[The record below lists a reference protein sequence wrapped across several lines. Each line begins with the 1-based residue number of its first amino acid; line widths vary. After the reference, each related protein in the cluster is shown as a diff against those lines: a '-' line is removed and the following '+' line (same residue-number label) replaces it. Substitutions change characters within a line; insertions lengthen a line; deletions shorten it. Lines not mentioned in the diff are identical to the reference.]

1 MRQALK
7 MLVIYVITKG
17 YVSYCRLYVGWSLF
31 VLEFYYYFFY
41 IYSWDILEAWCLHV
55 DTQSPIK
62 GIDIEGCKIPMAWAI
77 KQKEHKAVKQHS
89 EPTICLGKDNES

>member
-1 MRQALK
+1 
-7 MLVIYVITKG
+7 MLEVIF
-17 YVSYCRLYVGWSLF
+17 L
-31 VLEFYYYFFY
+31 LEFYYLLF
-41 IYSWDILEAWCLHV
+41 IYLDSWVILEAWCLHV

-89 EPTICLGKDNES
+89 GPTIYLGKDNESELIIM